1 MKDILM
7 SHPVANLKKE
17 IAKTNI
23 KGYSK
28 MKKAQI
34 VELMMKNKE
43 KFSHIKMFVPKGKIG
58 ITRAD
63 GSRVSVKVRK
73 EGEKK
78 KESMKEKMARL
89 RAMRKK
95 K

>member
-73 EGEKK
+73 EGEKRQK
-78 KESMKEKMARL
+78 STFKELFRMDNQL
-89 RAMRKK
+89 III
-95 K
+95 